1 MVCSNYALL
10 QVFASEFPNNAG
22 MPHIGKLL
30 WSWFFSRVSIACLIY
45 LLYML
50 IQIVAKVR
58 PTWLKASC

>member
-30 WSWFFSRVSIACLIY
+30 WSWVFSRVSIA
-45 LLYML
+45 
-50 IQIVAKVR
+50 
-58 PTWLKASC
+58 